1 MSPQGHR
8 EDEPVGA
15 TDPDADPLED
25 DEDQESW
32 EPPSPALGGPGQ
44 LVGAVVLAFVV
55 GAILVGVVAVLSWL
69 FRFR

>member
-1 MSPQGHR
+1 M
-8 EDEPVGA
+8 EV
-15 TDPDADPLED
+15 TDPDADPLD
-25 DEDQESW
+25 YDEDQESW